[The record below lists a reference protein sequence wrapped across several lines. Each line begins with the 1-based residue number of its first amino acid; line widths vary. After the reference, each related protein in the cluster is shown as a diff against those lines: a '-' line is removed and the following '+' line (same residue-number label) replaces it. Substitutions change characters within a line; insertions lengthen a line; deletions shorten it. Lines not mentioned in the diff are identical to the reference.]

1 MLIKYKPTF
10 IFPVEI
16 IIKFSTVLKM
26 LLILFLAT
34 ARYLN
39 GEERKSWLLKTDTPK
54 LLATWRPVKVGYVYD
69 AFEFSRH
76 RILFT
81 RKLIPITNHAT

>member
-1 MLIKYKPTF
+1 MTKYKPRF
-10 IFPVEI
+10 ICPVEI
-16 IIKFSTVLKM
+16 IIKFLTVLKM
-26 LLILFLAT
+26 LFLLFLAT

-54 LLATWRPVKVGYVYD
+54 HLATWRPVKVGYVHD
-69 AFEFSRH
+69 AFEYSRH

>member
-1 MLIKYKPTF
+1 MSSRDNYQILNSIENVTHI
-10 IFPVEI
+10 IFSDSKVSEW
-16 IIKFSTVLKM
+16 
-26 LLILFLAT
+26 
-34 ARYLN
+34 R
-39 GEERKSWLLKTDTPK
+39 GEEIMATKDRYPETPRN
-54 LLATWRPVKVGYVYD
+54 LEACEGRIYVYD